1 MMRILGW
8 VSCKSGAHKWTRT
21 PGNCGRYCVR
31 CYKYQPDDLVDHKS
45 AGIVDKPVP
54 PPTILLREDQSF
66 EDLDRLIPI
75 VQDRSM

>member
-31 CYKYQPDDLVDHKS
+31 CYKYQLDDFEHVDN
-45 AGIVDKPVP
+45 VDKPVP